1 MEEEMKD
8 GVKDNAPG
16 KAIELGQD
24 ELQAI
29 SGGISDETREI
40 LDKLKNELAHK
51 AARAANEG
59 RSDAAD
65 AYSDALEAIAR
76 QEDGAS

>member
-1 MEEEMKD
+1 MKD

-16 KAIELGQD
+16 KGIELGQD
-24 ELQAI
+24 DLQVI
-29 SGGISDETREI
+29 SGGISDETRDI
-40 LDKLKNELAHK
+40 LEQLKRELAHK

-59 RSDAAD
+59 RPEAAD

-76 QEDGAS
+76 QEDGTS